1 MSEYQ
6 LSPEEQ
12 RKLNNA
18 VEEVVQSL
26 IRQDAEVQFRKD
38 VAETLREELN
48 FKSSDLMALARERL
62 ENKASEQVEKYQDIV
77 DLNSVLISN
86 CSGT

>member
-38 VAETLREELN
+38 VAERVKEELG
-48 FKSSDLMALARERL
+48 FKSAELNALAKERFD
-62 ENKASEQVEKYQDIV
+62 NKATEQVEKWQDVI
-77 DLNSVLISN
+77 DLNEMLLANNS
-86 CSGT
+86 

>member
-38 VAETLREELN
+38 VAERVKEELG
-48 FKSSDLMALARERL
+48 FKASELNALAKERFD
-62 ENKASEQVEKYQDIV
+62 NKATEQVEKWQDVI
-77 DLNSVLISN
+77 DLNEMLLANNS
-86 CSGT
+86 

>member
-38 VAETLREELN
+38 VAERVKEELG
-48 FKSSDLMALARERL
+48 FKSAELNALAKERFD
-62 ENKASEQVEKYQDIV
+62 NKATEQVEKWQDVI
-77 DLNSVLISN
+77 DLNEMLLAN
-86 CSGT
+86 NT